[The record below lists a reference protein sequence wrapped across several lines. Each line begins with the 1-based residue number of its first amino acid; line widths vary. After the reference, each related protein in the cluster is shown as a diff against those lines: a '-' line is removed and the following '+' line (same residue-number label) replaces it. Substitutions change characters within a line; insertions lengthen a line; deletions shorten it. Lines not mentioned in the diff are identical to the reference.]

1 MKDKIITPP
10 QEVNEEIEQAQL
22 DAEVEVKKQDTD
34 KLLDEFTGSDDVS
47 LAAILAGDILAGSWF
62 RQNFLY
68 ILFVTVLAV
77 AYVSNR
83 YFCQQE
89 QIETKQLNEQLMDI
103 RYKLLT
109 TSSELRKNSRASI
122 IEQHLKDTTLRA
134 GTTPNFKL
142 IKDGIPER

>member
-62 RQNFLY
+62 RQNFL
-68 ILFVTVLAV
+68 
-77 AYVSNR
+77 
-83 YFCQQE
+83 
-89 QIETKQLNEQLMDI
+89 
-103 RYKLLT
+103 
-109 TSSELRKNSRASI
+109 
-122 IEQHLKDTTLRA
+122 
-134 GTTPNFKL
+134 
-142 IKDGIPER
+142 